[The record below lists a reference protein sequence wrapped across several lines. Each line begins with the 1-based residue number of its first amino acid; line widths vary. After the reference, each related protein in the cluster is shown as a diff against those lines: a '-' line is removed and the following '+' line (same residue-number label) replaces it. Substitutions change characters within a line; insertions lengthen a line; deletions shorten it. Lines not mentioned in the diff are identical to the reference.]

1 MSGGHENYADLG
13 PESAGI
19 KERQVR
25 VLYLHGFEEHH
36 QSPKPMLLKGHERL
50 EVHMPDLD
58 VYFTKRN
65 GPIVSLFRSKK
76 TLTFIAAAL
85 ATRILPTTLGN
96 LTLLGLFGL
105 LYVYRQKFLQESMKI
120 SVNNSLAVA
129 VKALKKTQPD
139 IVVGFSWGGCLACHL
154 LESELWK
161 GPTVLL
167 APAYDKL
174 HKFTGKDTSQ
184 RLVRDNNSANIV
196 VVQGLKD
203 QLINPLEQEEFCK
216 RNGFRYITIEKE
228 IHNLWGYQ
236 QLPELVIKV
245 ATE

>member
-1 MSGGHENYADLG
+1 MFFIFCE
-13 PESAGI
+13 I
-19 KERQVR
+19 K
-25 VLYLHGFEEHH
+25 
-36 QSPKPMLLKGHERL
+36 
-50 EVHMPDLD
+50 
-58 VYFTKRN
+58 
-65 GPIVSLFRSKK
+65 VS
-76 TLTFIAAAL
+76 
-85 ATRILPTTLGN
+85 
-96 LTLLGLFGL
+96 
-105 LYVYRQKFLQESMKI
+105 
-120 SVNNSLAVA
+120 
-129 VKALKKTQPD
+129 D
-139 IVVGFSWGGCLACHL
+139 IFA
-154 LESELWK
+154 